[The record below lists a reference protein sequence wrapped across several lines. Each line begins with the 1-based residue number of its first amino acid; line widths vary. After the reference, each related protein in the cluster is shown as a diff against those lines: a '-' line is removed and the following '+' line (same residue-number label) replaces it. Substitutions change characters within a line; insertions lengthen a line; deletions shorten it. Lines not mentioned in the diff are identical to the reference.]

1 MYDIIIDNI
10 SAMQHDLFIIN
21 RVDIPTPEKDIQ
33 TINVLGRHG
42 SLTKDYGFRDR
53 TITVDFNF
61 KIRDSESNMAKKI
74 RKITS
79 WLLNAKRITFTDDR
93 EVYYKVKSVSIGNI
107 IRELRVLGSF
117 SIVFTIEPFSYLA
130 NSFPIK
136 LTTGTKLT
144 NLGTYESEP
153 YIKITGS
160 GNVTL
165 NINNKELQLKAI
177 DGHIEID
184 SEAKETHKSYESMN
198 HKKVGDYPIFQVGQ
212 NSISWTGTVTS
223 VEIEPR
229 WRCL

>member
-1 MYDIIIDNI
+1 MYDMNI
-10 SAMQHDLFIIN
+10 NQSIKLKEYGIYIRE
-21 RVDIPTPEKDIQ
+21 RVSIPAPQKKYEEIEVVGRSGKLIKELGYEDIE
-33 TINVLGRHG
+33 INVQ
-42 SLTKDYGFRDR
+42 
-53 TITVDFNF
+53 FNF
-61 KIRDSESNMAKKI
+61 FETENIPKKI
-74 RKITS
+74 RQLTPL
-79 WLLNAKRITFTDDR
+79 LLNTKTISFTDDN
-93 EVYYKVKSVSIGNI
+93 EVFYKVKKVSISDISREIRVFGFFNI
-107 IRELRVLGSF
+107 N
-117 SIVFTIEPFSYLA
+117 FTLEPFSYLA

-165 NINNKELQLKAI
+165 NINNKELQLKAV
-177 DGHIEID
+177 DGYIEID

-198 HKKVGDYPIFQVGQ
+198 HKKVGDYPVFQVGQ